1 MKILLAVASKH
12 GSTEQVAEVIAKVL
26 GERGHEVTLS
36 DPAQVESLDGYEAVV
51 LGSAVYMTAWMDS
64 AREFAKRFA
73 HQITEL
79 PLWAFSV
86 GLSGVPRGNA
96 QDPARVG
103 PMLLQIQPID
113 YRTFSGKLDPSDLN
127 LRERTIARLGGA
139 LEGDYR
145 DFEEVSAW
153 ANSIAD
159 HLAK

>member
-12 GSTEQVAEVIAKVL
+12 GSTNQVAEVIAHVL
-26 GERGHEVTLS
+26 DGRGHQTVVT
-36 DPAQVESLDGYEAVV
+36 DPALVQSLEGYEAVII
-51 LGSAVYMTAWMDS
+51 GSAVYMTAWMDS
-64 AREFAKRFA
+64 AREFVKRFS
-73 HQITEL
+73 HEIGEL

-145 DFEEVSAW
+145 DFEDVAHW
-153 ANSIAD
+153 ANQIAD
-159 HLAK
+159 YLAK